1 MTNPNFAPITDAQ
14 REQAKQQRLVD
25 QEFARNNLKVIYTD
39 QPHWVTLASK
49 YNCKLPMWWK
59 PSSDVKY
66 LRRVAK
72 KANFDLNV
80 FVESTGC
87 SNIKEYAELNSN
99 WSVLGLVG
107 TLLEFIDEQKT
118 SESKQYT
125 IS

>member
-1 MTNPNFAPITDAQ
+1 MSNPNFTPITDAQ
-14 REQAKQQRLVD
+14 REQAKHQRLVD
-25 QEFARNNLKVIYTD
+25 QDYARNNLKVSYID
-39 QPHWVTLASK
+39 RPHWVGLASK
-49 YNCKLPMWWK
+49 YNCKLPLWWK
-59 PSSDVKY
+59 PAIDVKY

-87 SNIKEYAELNSN
+87 SNIKEYADLNSN

-118 SESKQYT
+118 SEAKQ
-125 IS
+125 

>member
-1 MTNPNFAPITDAQ
+1 MSNPNFTPITDIQ

-25 QEFARNNLKVIYTD
+25 QEYARNNLKIDYID
-39 QPHWVTLASK
+39 QPHWVALASK
-49 YNCKLPMWWK
+49 YNCKLPGWWY

-87 SNIKEYAELNSN
+87 SNIKEYADLNSN
-99 WSVLGLVG
+99 WTVLGLVG
-107 TLLEFIDEQKT
+107 TLLECIDGQKT
-118 SESKQYT
+118 SEAK
-125 IS
+125 

>member
-1 MTNPNFAPITDAQ
+1 MSNSNFVPMSDEQ

-25 QEFARNNLKVIYTD
+25 QEYARNNLKVSYID
-39 QPHWVTLASK
+39 QPHWVVLASK
-49 YNCKLPMWWK
+49 YNCKLPGWWY
-59 PSSDVKY
+59 PSRDVKY
-66 LRRVAK
+66 LRRAAK

-87 SNIKEYAELNSN
+87 SNIKEYADLNSN

-118 SESKQYT
+118 LESEQYAT
-125 IS
+125 S

>member
-1 MTNPNFAPITDAQ
+1 MSNPNFVPITDEQ

-25 QEFARNNLKVIYTD
+25 QEYARNNLKTSYID

-66 LRRVAK
+66 IRRVAK

-87 SNIKEYAELNSN
+87 SNIKEYADLNSN

-118 SESKQYT
+118 SESKQYAT
-125 IS
+125 S

>member
-1 MTNPNFAPITDAQ
+1 MSNPNFAPITDTQ
-14 REQAKQQRLVD
+14 REQAKQQRLAD
-25 QEFARNNLKVIYTD
+25 QEHARNNLKISYID

-59 PSSDVKY
+59 TASDVKY

-72 KANFDLNV
+72 KANFDLNI

-87 SNIKEYAELNSN
+87 SNIKEYSDLNSN

-118 SESKQYT
+118 SEAKQYT
-125 IS
+125 TS